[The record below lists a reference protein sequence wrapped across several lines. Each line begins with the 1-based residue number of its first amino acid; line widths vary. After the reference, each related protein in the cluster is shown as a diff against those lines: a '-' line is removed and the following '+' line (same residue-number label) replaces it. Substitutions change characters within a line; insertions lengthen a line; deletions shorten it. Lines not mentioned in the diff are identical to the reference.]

1 MCLGV
6 CLCVCLRAVTSP
18 CWCILHTNIALL
30 SRVNI
35 YSSSSSAKS
44 LCHNALASLS
54 PSSSSSP
61 PPLALLLLPAPPPP
75 SLPHP
80 PSRPPVTSTVRFS
93 AAEHDQGQLRRP
105 LSMRGH
111 PVEAI
116 HYRQLVPNHLS
127 PPAIC
132 VCPPAHPPTSTTLSH
147 CLSIAGARTACSNS
161 FLTQLLRPIGMWLD
175 VVLMACHSFLC
186 IEAFFPLPPLAYSR
200 GCSRGCLIPNLC
212 FISNRGYFLCAASR
226 TTGCGSGDQTR

>member
-1 MCLGV
+1 MCVRV
-6 CLCVCLRAVTSP
+6 CLCVCLCAVMSP

-30 SRVNI
+30 FRVNI

-61 PPLALLLLPAPPPP
+61 PPPALLLLPTPPPL
-75 SLPHP
+75 SLPQP
-80 PSRPPVTSTVRFS
+80 PSQPPVTSTVRFS
-93 AAEHDQGQLRRP
+93 AAEHDRGQLRRP

-132 VCPPAHPPTSTTLSH
+132 VCPPLQHPPHSVSLH
-147 CLSIAGARTACSNS
+147 PWCLYC
-161 FLTQLLRPIGMWLD
+161 M
-175 VVLMACHSFLC
+175 
-186 IEAFFPLPPLAYSR
+186 
-200 GCSRGCLIPNLC
+200 
-212 FISNRGYFLCAASR
+212 
-226 TTGCGSGDQTR
+226 

>member
-1 MCLGV
+1 MCVCV
-6 CLCVCLRAVTSP
+6 CLCAVTSP

-54 PSSSSSP
+54 PSSSSP
-61 PPLALLLLPAPPPP
+61 RPLLWLSSSSLLLLRPPPPP
-75 SLPHP
+75 SQ
-80 PSRPPVTSTVRFS
+80 PPVTSTVRFS
-93 AAEHDQGQLRRP
+93 AAEHDRGQLRRP

-132 VCPPAHPPTSTTLSH
+132 VCPPPQHPPHSVSPSPVLVRH
-147 CLSIAGARTACSNS
+147 
-161 FLTQLLRPIGMWLD
+161 
-175 VVLMACHSFLC
+175 VVIHS
-186 IEAFFPLPPLAYSR
+186 
-200 GCSRGCLIPNLC
+200 
-212 FISNRGYFLCAASR
+212 
-226 TTGCGSGDQTR
+226 